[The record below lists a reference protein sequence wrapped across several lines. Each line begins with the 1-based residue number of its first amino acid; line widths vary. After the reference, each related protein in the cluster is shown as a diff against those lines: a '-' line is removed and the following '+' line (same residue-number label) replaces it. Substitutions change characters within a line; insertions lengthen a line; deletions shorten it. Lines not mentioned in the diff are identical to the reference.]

1 MAESV
6 FAFVAEKLDQGSG
19 LDILEARGT
28 VRFALKS
35 AGIVAARE
43 VNAEEMTVVLLKV
56 MPAELRALGVENA
69 DSLCEEIVRSLK
81 DFHSESGNAES
92 SSPEDV
98 LLRLSGK

>member
-6 FAFVAEKLDQGSG
+6 FTFVAEYLERGSE

-35 AGIVAARE
+35 AGITVGD
-43 VNAEEMTVVLLKV
+43 VTAEEMTVVLLKV

-69 DSLCEEIVRSLK
+69 DRLCEEIAGSLK
-81 DFHSESGNAES
+81 TTESGSGDSES
-92 SSPEDV
+92 SSPQ
-98 LLRLSGK
+98 GKSRPKEN